1 MSVILRLFC
10 FAQLAAIVAASINV
24 DLVTDYDELEAFS
37 EARRE
42 LSMSFPI
49 ASPTK
54 KPINPVSP
62 VKKPTSSPVVSPVI
76 APAPVAP
83 TSTCGQ
89 VCLTEDSCKEPCG
102 TCALLLGGTFKTCRP
117 PFQTGNPTKK
127 PIRAPSKGVTKPT
140 KNPTKKPI
148 HAPSKG
154 SKQPKSKR

>member
-1 MSVILRLFC
+1 MSVLLRLLC
-10 FAQLAAIVAASINV
+10 FVQLAAIVAASINV

-37 EARRE
+37 EGRRE

-62 VKKPTSSPVVSPVI
+62 VKKPTPVI

-83 TSTCGQ
+83 TTTCGQ
-89 VCLTEDSCKEPCG
+89 VCLTSDSCKEPCG
-102 TCALLLGGTFKTCRP
+102 TCALLLGGTFKTCRA

-127 PIRAPSKGVTKPT
+127 PIRAPSKG
-140 KNPTKKPI
+140 
-148 HAPSKG
+148 
-154 SKQPKSKR
+154 SKQPKAKR